1 MAAQNGEDVY
11 VTLLLSD
18 TYLPGALVL
27 AHSLRDAGTTKKLA
41 VMVTLDTVSAEVI
54 TQLKAVFDHVI
65 PVPRVR
71 NEKPANLYLMDRA
84 DLHSAFTKINLW
96 KQTQFRKI
104 VYLDADVV
112 AYRAPDELFDLDHP
126 FSAAP
131 DIGWPDLFNTGV
143 MALTPNMGD
152 YYALK
157 AMAERGISFDG
168 ADQGLLNMHFKNNYN
183 RLSFTYNVTPSG
195 HYQYVPAYR
204 HFQSSINMVHF
215 IGSEKPWAQGR
226 EASSAGGT
234 PYNEMLGRWWAV
246 YDRHY
251 RQPSPPLTPTDATQK
266 HKVPEIVQYFV
277 KGEFQPKIT
286 TYVVPT
292 GQPPLHQGRS
302 THDAYHHAPP
312 PSQPDHHHQHHYEQ
326 AHEHHHHEPSPPH
339 HHEKSHPGDY
349 VPHPYIPP
357 SVPRDSLSIVVEGT
371 KAEARE
377 EQVSGP
383 QGWAPVVHHEEREH
397 KPERPPVEYSWD
409 AQRQPPP
416 ADSKPEALNFPQ
428 THYEMSSDPAPFV
441 PPQRYPSPPKNMW
454 YEVPKEKPASRAE
467 KPRPIFPWEI
477 EQPRPSRVFAD
488 ELYPPEPSLTEGST
502 VAPSGRRKFSLES
515 HTTMTEPS
523 MTESSTADHK
533 SEPSSP
539 ATPTIRVTHSDPWA
553 SFTRVNAWD
562 DDPAIDKYVGAMPL
576 YRKHRSS
583 GSIVGQVS
591 PRAPG
596 GSGVGSQSETSA
608 GAEWRRR
615 GSKLT
620 DFPTAVERP
629 SLPVTPAPIRRPK
642 FWGAGGPGIDD
653 EGTDDG
659 PQLPAA
665 DGVPQQSEW
674 DPVARLQLLAK
685 QQSEL
690 LLQKLGAGEV
700 SGGSDTGGATGG
712 EGHDIPNRP
721 LPFGSEDIVSPRYIA
736 RSSNVLSPQPV
747 KPPGAG
753 PQGILGQ
760 GQGDSEAT
768 PRSTSATATETA
780 KPAEL
785 GSSIPEPS
793 FHGPGAAWE
802 KDEEYLSHSTAMP
815 PSEEERDVLQT

>member
-1 MAAQNGEDVY
+1 MAAQNGEDAY

-41 VMVTLDTVSAEVI
+41 VLVTLDSVSAEVI
-54 TQLKAVFDHVI
+54 TQLKSVFDHVI

-71 NEKPANLYLMDRA
+71 NEKPANLYLMNRA

-96 KQTQFRKI
+96 KQTQFRRI
-104 VYLDADVV
+104 VYVDADVV

-152 YYALK
+152 YYALA

-215 IGSEKPWAQGR
+215 IGSDKPWALGR
-226 EASSAGGT
+226 EASSGGS
-234 PYNEMLGRWWAV
+234 PYDEMLGRWWAV

-251 RQPSPPLTPTDATQK
+251 RQPSPPLTPTDASQG
-266 HKVPEIVQYFV
+266 HQKVPEIIQYFV
-277 KGEFQPKIT
+277 KGEFRPKST

-292 GQPPLHQGRS
+292 GQPPLHQ
-302 THDAYHHAPP
+302 
-312 PSQPDHHHQHHYEQ
+312 
-326 AHEHHHHEPSPPH
+326 
-339 HHEKSHPGDY
+339 
-349 VPHPYIPP
+349 
-357 SVPRDSLSIVVEGT
+357 
-371 KAEARE
+371 AR
-377 EQVSGP
+377 
-383 QGWAPVVHHEEREH
+383 HEEREH
-397 KPERPPVEYSWD
+397 KPEPRPIEYSWD
-409 AQRQPPP
+409 AQRQAPP
-416 ADSKPEALNFPQ
+416 AGSKPEAMNFPQ
-428 THYEMSSDPAPFV
+428 MHYEMSSDPAPFV
-441 PPQRYPSPPKNMW
+441 PPPRYPSPPKNMW

-477 EQPRPSRVFAD
+477 EQPRASRIFAD
-488 ELYPPEPSLTEGST
+488 DVYPSEPSLTEGST
-502 VAPSGRRKFSLES
+502 VAPSGRRRSSLEYQ
-515 HTTMTEPS
+515 TTMTEPS

-539 ATPTIRVTHSDPWA
+539 ATPTIRITHSDPWA

-562 DDPAIDKYVGAMPL
+562 DDPAIDKYVGSMPL
-576 YRKHRSS
+576 YRRHKSS
-583 GSIVGQVS
+583 SSLVGQTS
-591 PRAPG
+591 PRAVG
-596 GSGVGSQSETSA
+596 GSGVGSQQETSA

-642 FWGAGGPGIDD
+642 FWGAGGPGLDD
-653 EGTDDG
+653 EGEDDG
-659 PQLPAA
+659 KLPAA

-700 SGGSDTGGATGG
+700 SGGGDAGGATGG
-712 EGHDIPNRP
+712 EHNIPNRP

-747 KPPGAG
+747 KPPVAG

-760 GQGDSEAT
+760 AQGESEST

-780 KPAEL
+780 KPAEP

-793 FHGPGAAWE
+793 FHGPGPAWE
-802 KDEEYLSHSTAMP
+802 KDEGYLAHSTAMP
-815 PSEEERDVLQT
+815 PSEEEKDVLQT